1 METCTV
7 FPGTKYYREVKRLF
21 LSAFPPEE
29 RRPLRNL
36 WLLNVLRPQVAL
48 RAYREGDAFCGFTL
62 TVDSEKYLYLS
73 FIAVSPALRG
83 RGCGSEIIGQLRR
96 EYPEKAL
103 LVEVEAPD
111 EQASNCDQ
119 RKKRIEFYRRCGFVD
134 LDRTITGRGV
144 TYRILSTDP
153 DFDRAAYR
161 KIFTYL
167 SFGLRAKLRRLLRK
181 PPCEGCGG
189 ETGGKE

>member
-7 FPGTKYYREVKRLF
+7 FPGTKCYREVKRLF

-36 WLLNVLRPQVAL
+36 WLLSILRPQVAL

-73 FIAVSPALRG
+73 FIAVSKIL
-83 RGCGSEIIGQLRR
+83 EQLRR
-96 EYPEKAL
+96 EHPEKAL

-134 LDRTITGRGV
+134 LDRTVTGRGV

-167 SFGLRAKLRRLLRK
+167 SFGLRAKLRRLLGK